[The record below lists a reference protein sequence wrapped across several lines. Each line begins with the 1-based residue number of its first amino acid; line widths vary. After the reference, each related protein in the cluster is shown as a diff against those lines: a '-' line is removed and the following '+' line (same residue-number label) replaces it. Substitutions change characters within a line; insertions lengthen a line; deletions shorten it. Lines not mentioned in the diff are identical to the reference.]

1 MIVLLVKDTKGKG
14 ETHTVNT
21 FADYITQEAKDQR
34 DLLISIMP
42 ESGFHTTFSME
53 VGYTASTFPKD
64 GIEFCFQQNPETE
77 KYVAYLIDHYN
88 EKYLDFFVVD
98 LEATK
103 ENIVESLDKAYEYIE
118 LNNL

>member
-1 MIVLLVKDTKGKG
+1 MIVLLVKDTKRKG
-14 ETHTVNT
+14 EITTVSI

-34 DLLISIMP
+34 ELLVSITD
-42 ESGFHTTFSME
+42 SRFSYTFDAG
-53 VGYTASTFPKD
+53 VGYIASTFLKD
-64 GIEFCFQQNPETE
+64 GLEFCFSENPDTE

-98 LEATK
+98 LDATK
-103 ENIVESLDKAYEYIE
+103 ENIGKSLDKAYEYIE